1 MGDVLL
7 TLMVVLFLPVV
18 LLTSA
23 GTWAHFSLRRANRV
37 APGRSVVTAP
47 IPWLWSPGTAAS
59 LHRRLRSACQ
69 LAGSVESSRPQP
81 PRRRWPKRN
90 VTPPADAIVDL
101 AQEVVREAMEL
112 DHELVR
118 TSWLARG
125 ITKEQALAAL
135 SYRVRAVEDA
145 ARRVHQL
152 ETNRARI
159 SNPPG
164 PAGLSLDE
172 RISALEGRL
181 RRAITSARCLCFHCA
196 SAEFSGRH
204 LGQDGGS
211 DPSGITG
218 LISPGVK
225 LPPPSAD
232 ENFCTG

>member
-7 TLMVVLFLPVV
+7 TLTVVLFLPVV

-23 GTWAHFSLRRANRV
+23 GTWAHLSLRRANRV

-90 VTPPADAIVDL
+90 LTAPADAIVDL

-125 ITKEQALAAL
+125 IAKEQALAAL

-172 RISALEGRL
+172 RISALEAAFGELSPRSG
-181 RRAITSARCLCFHCA
+181 AAGFIAPAPNAQGVTSAKTEALTRPA
-196 SAEFSGRH
+196 
-204 LGQDGGS
+204 
-211 DPSGITG
+211 
-218 LISPGVK
+218 
-225 LPPPSAD
+225 
-232 ENFCTG
+232 